1 MVKNLPVKAEEVRD
15 MGLIPGSGRSP
26 RGGNGNSFQY
36 SCMENPMDREAWQAT
51 VPGVARVGHDLATK
65 PPPPRQ
71 DPNENQILEWSVG
84 QFLNLIN

>member
-36 SCMENPMDREAWQAT
+36 SCMENPMDRGAWWAT
-51 VPGVARVGHDLATK
+51 LHGVGKKSDTTE
-65 PPPPRQ
+65 P
-71 DPNENQILEWSVG
+71 
-84 QFLNLIN
+84 LNNNVIHK